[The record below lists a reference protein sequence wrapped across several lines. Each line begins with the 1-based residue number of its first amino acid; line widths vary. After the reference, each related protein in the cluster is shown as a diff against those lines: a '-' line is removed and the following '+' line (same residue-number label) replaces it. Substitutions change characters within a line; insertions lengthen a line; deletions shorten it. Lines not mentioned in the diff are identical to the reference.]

1 MLINWVDQQWDCNLY
16 LKTKT
21 KMILL
26 LEHNELSRWKWGH
39 TIFFALF
46 MFVVT
51 KLSQNLHMCSTIIKL
66 KMTRRANLETVIFF
80 SFLNLEGWKFLKFAV
95 NVQVTFDDFLAEF
108 TAILCYLEL
117 WTYIIFFEN
126 IEEQYYF

>member
-1 MLINWVDQQWDCNLY
+1 MRAHYFFCFVYVRCYQIISKPTHVFH
-16 LKTKT
+16 
-21 KMILL
+21 
-26 LEHNELSRWKWGH
+26 HNQIENDKKSKFRN
-39 TIFFALF
+39 
-46 MFVVT
+46 
-51 KLSQNLHMCSTIIKL
+51 SD
-66 KMTRRANLETVIFF
+66 FF

-126 IEEQYYF
+126 IKEQYYF